1 MSDTRVMNADW
12 DSEYYL
18 AISETNRVR
27 RFEKQ
32 AEKPTFWE
40 RMKQVINWSFSRQYG
55 IFILY
60 LNVEI
65 DNSKPQKKL
74 K

>member
-32 AEKPTFWE
+32 TEKPTFWE